1 MADSLAPTRAVD
13 RALGLLSAAA
23 GSRATLT
30 ELARDTGLAPSTA
43 SRLLS
48 ALQRRDF
55 VRRDADGR
63 FRAGPELVRLA
74 GETLRGE
81 QSYELAA
88 PHLAQLSAT
97 TGETANLG
105 IRTGDGVFYVRQ
117 AVSPR
122 AVRADTWTGRTVPLD
137 GTAIGAALRG
147 ELGAEGFVVERG
159 AVEPDVT
166 AIAAPFRDHLGRI
179 AGALSITA
187 PTYRTSGEL
196 AAAHGRELVAHA
208 DELTRELGGR

>member
-1 MADSLAPTRAVD
+1 VADSLAPTRAVD

-23 GSRATLT
+23 GSPATLT
-30 ELARDTGLAPSTA
+30 ELARDAGLAPSTA

-48 ALQRRDF
+48 ALQRRAF

-74 GETLRGE
+74 AETLRGE

-88 PHLAQLSAT
+88 PHLAQLSAV

-105 IRTGDGVFYVRQ
+105 IRTDDGVFYVRQ

-137 GTAIGAALRG
+137 GTAIGAAVRG
-147 ELGAEGFVVERG
+147 EVGAEGFAVERG
-159 AVEPDVT
+159 GVEPDVT

-187 PTYRTSGEL
+187 PTYRTSDEL

-208 DELTRELGGR
+208 DELTRELGGA